1 MASFGRYLLE
11 RGVLQREQLEE
22 ATQVLVV
29 FGGRLGSILVESG
42 RLTIEEVEEHLS
54 RHLDVPAVPRDR
66 IERPDPRALEVVPA
80 DLARS
85 LALFPM
91 WIEKRK
97 LHLAMLDPLDV
108 DRVDG
113 VAFTTGLSVVPYVI
127 AERRLVQLQEH
138 YYDIRP
144 DPRFT
149 DHRILELAGHVQS
162 MRDERRA
169 DDGPRDRVAPPH
181 GDEVVHQRSSLGIRP
196 LEDGEELSEAL
207 ALESRDAE
215 AWDIDLAGPED
226 AEGPTAGMP
235 SRQGP
240 PAVPELEPARSV
252 PEVAAL
258 EGDLALLGNRD
269 DVVAAALR
277 IATFYARV
285 AALFLVRD
293 GMIQGVRAAGAV
305 RTEWIDAIYVPITDD
320 GMLGRPASHGV
331 AFHGR
336 PAAEGIDAI
345 VARTLSGDAPAEV
358 AVVPIGVQGRIVNLL
373 YVDNGAD
380 ALPSTSLAALG
391 ALCDGVTVAYD
402 RLISEKRKVHCG
414 SG

>member
-1 MASFGRYLLE
+1 
-11 RGVLQREQLEE
+11 VQREQLEE
-22 ATQVLVV
+22 ATQVMVV

-42 RLTIEEVEEHLS
+42 RLSIEQVEEHLS
-54 RHLDVPAVPRDR
+54 RHLDVPAVPHDR
-66 IERPDPRALEVVPA
+66 IERPDPGALEVVPA

-97 LHLAMLDPLDV
+97 LHLAMLDPRDV

-138 YYDIRP
+138 FYDIRP

-149 DHRILELAGHVQS
+149 DPRILELAGHVQS
-162 MRDERRA
+162 RHQGRRTDGAPRVRAAPTHEDEMQRQRDA
-169 DDGPRDRVAPPH
+169 
-181 GDEVVHQRSSLGIRP
+181 LGIRP
-196 LEDGEELSEAL
+196 LEDGEELSDAL
-207 ALESRDAE
+207 ALESPHGDVA
-215 AWDIDLAGPED
+215 DTNLAGPD
-226 AEGPTAGMP
+226 AATGSTAGTTLPEGPPGGST
-235 SRQGP
+235 
-240 PAVPELEPARSV
+240 LEPARCAA
-252 PEVAAL
+252 EVAAL
-258 EGDLALLGNRD
+258 EDDLVLLDDRD
-269 DVVAAALR
+269 AVVSVALR
-277 IATFYARV
+277 IAAFHALV

-320 GMLGRPASHGV
+320 GMLGRPASRGV

-336 PAAEGIDAI
+336 PALEGIDAI
-345 VARTLSGDAPAEV
+345 VARTLSGRVPAQA

-380 ALPSTSLAALG
+380 ALPPTALAALG
-391 ALCDGVTVAYD
+391 ALCDGVSAAYE
-402 RLISEKRKVHCG
+402 RLISEQSQVHCG
-414 SG
+414 PR

>member
-1 MASFGRYLLE
+1 
-11 RGVLQREQLEE
+11 LQREQLEE

-42 RLTIEEVEEHLS
+42 RLTIEEVEEHLA

-113 VAFTTGLSVVPYVI
+113 VSFTTGLSVVPYVI

-149 DHRILELAGHVQS
+149 DHRILELAGHVQNRS
-162 MRDERRA
+162 HGRRA
-169 DDGPRDRVAPPH
+169 DDAPGVRVAPPNE
-181 GDEVVHQRSSLGIRP
+181 DEVAHQRDSLGIRP
-196 LEDGEELSEAL
+196 LEDGEELSEAM
-207 ALESRDAE
+207 APESPNGE
-215 AWDIDLAGPED
+215 ASDIDLAGPGD
-226 AEGPTAGMP
+226 ATGPTAGMP
-235 SRQGP
+235 RRQEPQVGP
-240 PAVPELEPARSV
+240 TLEPARSV
-252 PEVAAL
+252 AEVAAL
-258 EGDLALLGNRD
+258 EGDLALLGGRD

-277 IATFYARV
+277 IATYFARV

-293 GMIQGVRAAGAV
+293 GMIQGVRAAGSV
-305 RTEWIDAIYVPITDD
+305 RTEWIDAIYLPITAD
-320 GMLGRPASHGV
+320 GMLGRPATYGL

-345 VARTLSGDAPAEV
+345 AARALSGNAPAQV
-358 AVVPIGVQGRIVNLL
+358 AVLPIGVQGRIVNLL
-373 YVDNGAD
+373 YVDNGAHV
-380 ALPSTSLAALG
+380 LPATSLAALG
-391 ALCDGVTVAYD
+391 ALCDGVSAAYE
-402 RLISEKRKVHCG
+402 RLITEKRKVHCG

>member
-1 MASFGRYLLE
+1 
-11 RGVLQREQLEE
+11 
-22 ATQVLVV
+22 
-29 FGGRLGSILVESG
+29 
-42 RLTIEEVEEHLS
+42 
-54 RHLDVPAVPRDR
+54 
-66 IERPDPRALEVVPA
+66 
-80 DLARS
+80 
-85 LALFPM
+85 M

-127 AERRLVQLQEH
+127 AERRLVQLQDS

-162 MRDERRA
+162 RSHGRRA
-169 DDGPRDRVAPPH
+169 DDAPRVRVAPPH
-181 GDEVVHQRSSLGIRP
+181 EDEVAHQRDSLGIRP

-207 ALESRDAE
+207 ALESPERE
-215 AWDIDLAGPED
+215 AWDIDLTGPED
-226 AEGPTAGMP
+226 ATGPTAGMP
-235 SRQGP
+235 LPQGP
-240 PAVPELEPARSV
+240 PVSPELEPARSV
-252 PEVAAL
+252 AEVAAL
-258 EGDLALLGNRD
+258 EGDLVLLGDRD
-269 DVVAAALR
+269 DVVSAALR

-293 GMIQGVRAAGAV
+293 GMIQGLRAAGAV

-320 GMLGRPASHGV
+320 GMLGRPASRGV
-331 AFHGR
+331 TFHGR

-345 VARTLSGDAPAEV
+345 VARTLSGGAPAQV
-358 AVVPIGVQGRIVNLL
+358 AVVPIAVQGRTVNLL

-380 ALPSTSLAALG
+380 LLPSTSLAALG
-391 ALCDGVTVAYD
+391 ALCDGVSAAYE
-402 RLISEKRKVHCG
+402 RLISEQSQVHCG
-414 SG
+414 PG